1 MQPSASP
8 PDQASPNLGR
18 NHGIDLLRGLS
29 ILLVVLHHTGLRIP
43 LKKTLLGA
51 CCPTGCSAL

>member
-1 MQPSASP
+1 MTNAPTP
-8 PDQASPNLGR
+8 HR

-43 LKKTLLGA
+43 LKKTALGGLVSGWLLG
-51 CCPTGCSAL
+51 GLN